1 MREDAKYGTDK
12 ATYFRLFNYL
22 CEKDT
27 DCMMEIRPMNMTDA
41 EAIAGIY
48 SYYTEHTVI
57 TFDTEK
63 YDRTAMQKK
72 LAPIVEKYPAF
83 VCLEGDNI
91 VGYCYA
97 HEWKEKPA
105 YRHTAEVTIYLH
117 PAHTRQGYGA
127 HLMQHLIKA
136 CRAQG
141 LHNLIAC
148 ITWPNEN
155 STEFHEKMGF
165 RQVSH
170 FKGVGFK
177 FGRRLDVA
185 DYELTLQ

>member
-1 MREDAKYGTDK
+1 MHEDAKYGENKVTDFK
-12 ATYFRLFNYL
+12 LFNYL

-27 DCMMEIRPMNMTDA
+27 DYMMEIRPMNMTDA
-41 EAIAGIY
+41 DAIADIY
-48 SYYTEHTVI
+48 SHYTEHTVI

-63 YDRTAMQKK
+63 YDRNGMQKK
-72 LAPIVEKYPAF
+72 LTPILGKYPAF
-83 VCLEGDNI
+83 VGIENGNI
-91 VGYCYA
+91 IGYCYA
-97 HEWKEKPA
+97 HEWKEKAA
-105 YRHTAEVTIYLH
+105 YRHTAEVTIYLR
-117 PAHTRQGYGA
+117 PEHTRRGYGS

-155 STEFHEKMGF
+155 STAFHEKMGF
-165 RQVSH
+165 KQVSH